1 MMFYDPMFYQL
12 FTLVSVGIRFAIAL
26 LELLCAGA
34 ILARFRLSTS
44 AIPTALGLVI
54 FALIDLAYNI
64 NHLALML
71 FPGQFPAS
79 WFTYTYDFLR
89 LGGVVGALLFT
100 AGLIPLALSTHAP
113 SEATQ

>member
-1 MMFYDPMFYQL
+1 MFYSL
-12 FTLVSVGIRFAIAL
+12 FTLLSVGIRFAIIL
-26 LELLCAGA
+26 LELLCAGV

-54 FALIDLAYNI
+54 FALIDLVYNI
-64 NHLALML
+64 NHVALML

-79 WFTYTYDFLR
+79 WFEYSSGILQ
-89 LGGVVGALLFT
+89 LGAIVGALLFT

-113 SEATQ
+113 SEATE